1 MAADEISPVLSKV
14 FQTSLD
20 TDEVPSDWKKANIV
34 PLFKKGDKHQVSNY
48 RPVSLTSVSCKVL
61 EYIVHSNL
69 INHCLHHD
77 ILCDNPHGFRA
88 RRSCE
93 IQLITTLQS
102 IASQLRS
109 GKDQVNFILL
119 DFSKAFDKIPHRR
132 LLHKRDFYG
141 VRDDTLHWIQSFLS
155 YRKQQV
161 LLEGSMSTET
171 DVLSGVP
178 QGTVLG
184 PLLFL
189 AFIND
194 LPESTS
200 SDTRLFA
207 DDALIYSHNKS
218 NEDARRHQVDLD
230 ALQDWESKW

>member
-1 MAADEISPVLSKV
+1 MKFLQFKV

-20 TDEVPSDWKKANIV
+20 TDRVPSNWKKANIV
-34 PLFKKGDKHQVSNY
+34 PLFRKGDKHQASNY
-48 RPVSLTSVSCKVL
+48 QPVSLTSVSCKVL
-61 EYIVHSNL
+61 EHTVHSNV
-69 INHCLHHD
+69 INHFLHHD
-77 ILCDNPHGFRA
+77 ILCDSQHGFRA
-88 RRSCE
+88 RRSYE
-93 IQLITTLQS
+93 TQLITTLQS

-155 YRKQQV
+155 YRKQQA
-161 LLEGSMSTET
+161 LLGSMSTET

-178 QGTVLG
+178 HGTVLG

-189 AFIND
+189 AFING

-230 ALQDWESKW
+230 ALQDLESKW